1 MSTYSPS
8 LRIELITTG
17 TQAGTW
23 GNTTNTNLGGLIES
37 AIAGYTSVSIISANQ
52 ALTALNG
59 APDESR
65 NQIIALTTTTTAAFN
80 VYAPPAEKTYVIQ
93 NTTLYTATIYNST
106 ILGNTTA
113 AGAGVAI
120 PAGKTMTV
128 WSDGT
133 NFRVQNDHLPSLT
146 LATDLAVAD
155 GGTGAST
162 AADARTNLG
171 LGTMA
176 TQASSSVNITGGSIA
191 GITDLAVADGGTG
204 ASSFT
209 TGGLLRG
216 NGAAALSVASG
227 ADIVAAI
234 GATAVA
240 NATTAANG
248 GVTSVN
254 GLTGAVTIGGS
265 ARGQV
270 FTSNGTFTIPTGV
283 TAIKVTVVGGG
294 GGGAAFPGGGG
305 TGGTSSVSSGTQSIT
320 TISASGGA
328 GGAGTAPGNG
338 GVGSS
343 GSLNLRGDSGDNGN
357 QGGVA
362 PGSFFGGGGNASSVD
377 GLTGGGGRGVAAV
390 SGGPGG
396 AGGAAISFLTGLT
409 PGNTLSVTIG
419 GGGNRSSYSGCCGTV
434 FSGFGGAG
442 VVVFEW

>member
-1 MSTYSPS
+1 MTDYVKSTNFASKDALATGNPLKIVKGTEIDTEFNNISVAIATKVDSSGALGTPS
-8 LRIELITTG
+8 SGVMTNVTGLPIDGGTTG
-17 TQAGTW
+17 T
-23 GNTTNTNLGGLIES
+23 L
-37 AIAGYTSVSIISANQ
+37 
-52 ALTALNG
+52 
-59 APDESR
+59 P
-65 NQIIALTTTTTAAFN
+65 
-80 VYAPPAEKTYVIQ
+80 
-93 NTTLYTATIYNST
+93 
-106 ILGNTTA
+106 
-113 AGAGVAI
+113 VA
-120 PAGKTMTV
+120 
-128 WSDGT
+128 
-133 NFRVQNDHLPSLT
+133 R
-146 LATDLAVAD
+146 
-155 GGTGAST
+155 GGTGATSFT
-162 AADARTNLG
+162 SGALLKGA
-171 LGTMA
+171 
-176 TQASSSVNITGGSIA
+176 
-191 GITDLAVADGGTG
+191 GTG
-204 ASSFT
+204 A
-209 TGGLLRG
+209 
-216 NGAAALSVASG
+216 VAPASA
-227 ADIVAAI
+227 ADIVGQI